1 MTGKKRGPVPKP
13 KPQVF
18 AWVDSAH
25 ETGHYDGSIVG
36 EIKIAIKANK
46 FSYHDDFR
54 KAAKKAIDKYFK
66 EL

>member
-13 KPQVF
+13 KPEVF

-25 ETGHYDGSIVG
+25 EIGDYDGSIVAS
-36 EIKIAIKANK
+36 IKIAIKANS
-46 FSYHDDFR
+46 FSSHDDFR